1 MTFDERVQAV
11 AKKGFTERQ
20 ARFLTTVMLHTG
32 VCVPRQYA
40 RFCGIVYGE
49 KTRKFFAKLVRL
61 QYASMYDCRHNRARI
76 YHVNQRALYAAIGE
90 ADSRL
95 RKPVT
100 LNHAIQ
106 RLMVLDAIVEDPD
119 LVWLGTA
126 EEKAAHLLA
135 LTRIEQ
141 ADLPHVSVGEGEART
156 VRYFPDRLPIGIHLA
171 GRGVV
176 VYVVTDPWLDEFRV
190 FLERHAALLRAL
202 PAWTLRIVVPP
213 QFPDIAQRAKQV
225 VWNQLLTPL
234 RTETLDE
241 LRWYFEQARSHP
253 TPSRSDDLDERFYEA
268 RDAFSA
274 PRFKALYRVWK
285 QDGEAALAGA
295 GSRAISDAVTPA
307 PAGSR
312 PSNSVTATAI
322 SPPWLPS
329 PDERPDLT
337 KPRGGWRSAARA
349 AWALW
354 LKPSFRRD
362 DRPSFA
368 LCEPWTNWSRTLSTR
383 GLGCHTGLGPARAE
397 VRIERLGR
405 PHTPAALPLAGRD
418 VYGFHHEG
426 TGRKSA
432 RLGRERLAL
441 GEPALQSSKRDE
453 SHSRS
458 RS

>member
-1 MTFDERVQAV
+1 MTFDQRVQAV
-11 AKKGFTERQ
+11 AKKGFTDRQ

-40 RFCGIVYGE
+40 RFCGIVYGA

-76 YHVNQRALYAAIGE
+76 YHVHQRALYAAIGE

-126 EEKAAHLLA
+126 DEKALHLLA

-190 FLERHAALLRAL
+190 FLERHAALLRTL

-213 QFPDIAQRAKQV
+213 QFPDIAQRSKQV

-234 RTETLDE
+234 RTKTLDE
-241 LRWYFEQARSHP
+241 LRRYFEQVRSHP
-253 TPSRSDDLDERFYEA
+253 TPSHSNDLDERFYQAREA
-268 RDAFSA
+268 FAA
-274 PRFKALYRVWK
+274 PRFKALYRAWK
-285 QDGEAALAGA
+285 QDGEPAIAGA
-295 GSRAISDAVTPA
+295 GSRVISDAVE
-307 PAGSR
+307 AG
-312 PSNSVTATAI
+312 
-322 SPPWLPS
+322 
-329 PDERPDLT
+329 
-337 KPRGGWRSAARA
+337 
-349 AWALW
+349 
-354 LKPSFRRD
+354 
-362 DRPSFA
+362 
-368 LCEPWTNWSRTLSTR
+368 
-383 GLGCHTGLGPARAE
+383 
-397 VRIERLGR
+397 
-405 PHTPAALPLAGRD
+405 AGR
-418 VYGFHHEG
+418 VEALEHGHRYGHL
-426 TGRKSA
+426 SPLVA
-432 RLGRERLAL
+432 VA
-441 GEPALQSSKRDE
+441 
-453 SHSRS
+453 
-458 RS
+458 

>member
-40 RFCGIVYGE
+40 RFCGIVYGA
-49 KTRKFFAKLVRL
+49 KTRQFFAKLVRL

-76 YHVNQRALYAAIGE
+76 YHVNQRALYAAIGD

-135 LTRIEQ
+135 LTRIRQ
-141 ADLPHVSVGEGEART
+141 ADLPHVSVGEGETRT

-171 GRGVV
+171 GRGVLA
-176 VYVVTDPWLDEFRV
+176 YVVTDPWLDEFRV
-190 FLERHAALLRAL
+190 FLGRHAALLRAL

-213 QFPDIAQRAKQV
+213 HFPDIAQRSKQV

-234 RTETLDE
+234 RTETIDE
-241 LRWYFEQARSHP
+241 LRWYFEQLRSHP

-268 RDAFSA
+268 REAFSA
-274 PRFKALYRVWK
+274 PRFKALYRAWK
-285 QDGEAALAGA
+285 QDGEPALASA
-295 GSRAISDAVTPA
+295 GSRAISDAVD
-307 PAGSR
+307 AG
-312 PSNSVTATAI
+312 
-322 SPPWLPS
+322 
-329 PDERPDLT
+329 
-337 KPRGGWRSAARA
+337 
-349 AWALW
+349 
-354 LKPSFRRD
+354 
-362 DRPSFA
+362 
-368 LCEPWTNWSRTLSTR
+368 
-383 GLGCHTGLGPARAE
+383 
-397 VRIERLGR
+397 
-405 PHTPAALPLAGRD
+405 AGR
-418 VYGFHHEG
+418 VETLELGHRYGHL
-426 TGRKSA
+426 SPLVA
-432 RLGRERLAL
+432 VA
-441 GEPALQSSKRDE
+441 
-453 SHSRS
+453 
-458 RS
+458 

>member
-11 AKKGFTERQ
+11 AKKGFPERQ

-61 QYASMYDCRHNRARI
+61 HYASMYDCRHNRARI

-100 LNHAIQ
+100 LNHAIH

-126 EEKAAHLLA
+126 EEKAAHVLA

-141 ADLPHVSVGEGEART
+141 ADLPHVSVGEGETRT

-176 VYVVTDPWLDEFRV
+176 VYVVTDPWLDEFRM

-213 QFPDIAQRAKQV
+213 HFPDIAQRSKQV
-225 VWNQLLTPL
+225 VWNQLLTPM
-234 RTETLDE
+234 RSETLDE
-241 LRWYFEQARSHP
+241 LRWYFEQVRSHP
-253 TPSRSDDLDERFYEA
+253 TPSRNDDLDERFYRA

-274 PRFKALYRVWK
+274 SRFKALYKVWK
-285 QDGEAALAGA
+285 QDGETVLAGA
-295 GSRAISDAVTPA
+295 GSRVISDAVE
-307 PAGSR
+307 AGAGQVETLELGHR
-312 PSNSVTATAI
+312 YGHL
-322 SPPWLPS
+322 SPLV
-329 PDERPDLT
+329 
-337 KPRGGWRSAARA
+337 AVA
-349 AWALW
+349 
-354 LKPSFRRD
+354 
-362 DRPSFA
+362 
-368 LCEPWTNWSRTLSTR
+368 
-383 GLGCHTGLGPARAE
+383 
-397 VRIERLGR
+397 
-405 PHTPAALPLAGRD
+405 
-418 VYGFHHEG
+418 
-426 TGRKSA
+426 
-432 RLGRERLAL
+432 
-441 GEPALQSSKRDE
+441 
-453 SHSRS
+453 
-458 RS
+458 

>member
-1 MTFDERVQAV
+1 MTFDERIQAV

-49 KTRKFFAKLVRL
+49 KTRKFFTKLVRL

-126 EEKAAHLLA
+126 DEKAAHLLA

-141 ADLPHVSVGEGEART
+141 ADLPHISVGEGEART

-171 GRGVV
+171 GRGVL

-190 FLERHAALLRAL
+190 FLERHAALLRGL
-202 PAWTLRIVVPP
+202 PAWTVRIVVPP
-213 QFPDIAQRAKQV
+213 QFPDIGQRAKQV

-234 RTETLDE
+234 RTEAIDK
-241 LRWYFEQARSHP
+241 LRWYFEQLRSHP

-268 RDAFSA
+268 REAFSA
-274 PRFKALYRVWK
+274 PRFKALYRAWK
-285 QDGEAALAGA
+285 QDGEPTFASA
-295 GSRAISDAVTPA
+295 GSRAISDAVE
-307 PAGSR
+307 AG
-312 PSNSVTATAI
+312 V
-322 SPPWLPS
+322 
-329 PDERPDLT
+329 
-337 KPRGGWRSAARA
+337 G
-349 AWALW
+349 
-354 LKPSFRRD
+354 
-362 DRPSFA
+362 
-368 LCEPWTNWSRTLSTR
+368 
-383 GLGCHTGLGPARAE
+383 
-397 VRIERLGR
+397 RIETLELGHR
-405 PHTPAALPLAGRD
+405 YGHLSPLVA
-418 VYGFHHEG
+418 V
-426 TGRKSA
+426 A
-432 RLGRERLAL
+432 
-441 GEPALQSSKRDE
+441 
-453 SHSRS
+453 
-458 RS
+458 